1 MSRRN
6 GQEYRLVQRKGEYS
20 TRTIVEAD
28 SLAELRAQIE
38 AMEGHDGASR

>member
-20 TRTIVEAD
+20 TQTVVEAD
-28 SLAELRAQIE
+28 SLAELREQIE
-38 AMEGHDGASR
+38 AMEGHDGTPR